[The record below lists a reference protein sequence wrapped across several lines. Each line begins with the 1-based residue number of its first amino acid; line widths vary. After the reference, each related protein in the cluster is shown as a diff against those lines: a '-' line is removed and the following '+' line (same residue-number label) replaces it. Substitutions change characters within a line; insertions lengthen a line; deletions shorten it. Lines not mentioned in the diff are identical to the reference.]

1 METQAGTFAHEP
13 EVAVEVAVAEVLVD
27 VDEGAEV
34 VVGVVEV
41 VVGVVVVAV
50 ELVVVD
56 AGVEVVEGVET
67 VDGLEVVP
75 PLPLWRIA
83 FLIAWSKRPFAVTRE
98 IMCQFQVSMH
108 M

>member
-27 VDEGAEV
+27 VLEGAEV

-41 VVGVVVVAV
+41 AV
-50 ELVVVD
+50 EVVVVD
-56 AGVEVVEGVET
+56 AGVEVVDGMET